1 MLARDISEEKIG
13 RTEENIRRMH
23 VENIEM
29 EVFDGTR
36 TDEAL
41 VGKADVVLLDVPCS
55 GLGVMGKKRDIK
67 YRMTRENAESLT
79 ELQKQ
84 IVRASAPYVRP
95 GGTLVY
101 STCTIHRQEN
111 EDMVRYLTQEL
122 AFEPVSL
129 AGILPEELLG
139 DKRCLQEE
147 LRRAGKEYAAG
158 LTDAEYDAC
167 IQLLPGYM
175 EADGFF
181 MARFIK
187 K

>member
-1 MLARDISEEKIG
+1 M
-13 RTEENIRRMH
+13 
-23 VENIEM
+23 
-29 EVFDGTR
+29 
-36 TDEAL
+36 
-41 VGKADVVLLDVPCS
+41 
-55 GLGVMGKKRDIK
+55 
-67 YRMTRENAESLT
+67 
-79 ELQKQ
+79 
-84 IVRASAPYVRP
+84 
-95 GGTLVY
+95 Y